1 MSSLDEEYFS
11 FVEHLDASNAD
22 LEVRRVAHVIRVN
35 LQRIADAPSAGGRRS
50 HNVAA
55 FLRGGLNR
63 VEELPQLGA
72 RAEQDV
78 LTWSDLKALK
88 IGPFRGFRR
97 EEIFDLSKRVTLFYG
112 PNGSGKTSL
121 CEAIEYALTGDVE
134 EASLKRAG
142 ALGSYF
148 TNIHEGRYLAPV
160 LFSQGEDEGVPV
172 VPVPGLLRFAII
184 EKNRIESFAR
194 IAARTPAQAGE
205 LIASLFGLEEFSDF
219 VKQFPAEI
227 DIGLLLETPKKLIL
241 EGKASALAAA
251 QARLRDADVT
261 SKAFVD
267 ELSALAAELECN
279 VDHVRELID
288 PDDRQSRLQGLI
300 TAADEIIPA
309 QSGLKASG
317 VRPSF
322 LALRRN
328 QRQLRNVRRQLAD
341 LAGQVSFKRLFQSIQ
356 ELRAEAGEACPAC
369 LTPLAHAVANPFE
382 RADHEL
388 RNLQELAV
396 LEDQASTLTEGCNE
410 LLRQIRAYLA
420 PIKDQAGYEALAN
433 NAVVRWAASGQGA
446 EWNID
451 GLRAH
456 HVRDVSKALA
466 ALEAADLELSTRAES
481 RQQVISERDKLR
493 DIAQRLAVID
503 AKIVQHEA
511 GLVAD
516 KALVEGFELA
526 NSDLIESARLEA
538 ESYAFETRIRTGY
551 AAFRTAIRAYLDG
564 LPRKFL
570 ADLNDLTLDLYNA
583 FNEDDHERDKLTSL
597 SLPLKGGEKIMVA
610 FGADPARMHD
620 ALHVLSEGHLRCL
633 GLAILLAKNIKLELP
648 LLVFDDAVNAIDSD
662 HRAGIRKTL
671 FGDERLNIKQIIITC
686 HGNEFIKDIQNQL
699 GNDVSNLYVLSHHD
713 GDHQPRVQGGTSRNY
728 LLRARQFL
736 DEGDQRQC
744 LAFCRQALENVTAKT
759 WKKIS
764 GKSRELAQL
773 KLPIAPPI
781 FKPELGALTQALNKA
796 LTEGIQRG
804 QLTGQA
810 MTELSAGFQEI
821 LNVPNSQLIW
831 SYFNK
836 GTHDEEDRED
846 FEIQAVRQTYA
857 ALDRIARALQE

>member
-1 MSSLDEEYFS
+1 MDEEYFS

-160 LFSQGEDEGVPV
+160 LFSQGDDEGVPV
-172 VPVPGLLRFAII
+172 APVPGLLRFAII

-227 DIGLLLETPKKLIL
+227 DIGLLLETPKKLLL

-279 VDHVRELID
+279 IDHVRELID

-322 LALRRN
+322 LALRRS
-328 QRQLRNVRRQLAD
+328 QRQLHNVRRQLAD
-341 LAGQVSFKRLFQSIQ
+341 LAGQVSFKKLFQSIQ

-396 LEDQASTLTEGCNE
+396 LEDQASTFTEGCNE

-420 PIKDQAGYEALAN
+420 PIKEQAGYEALAN
-433 NAVVRWAASGQGA
+433 NAVVRWAVSGQGA
-446 EWNID
+446 DWNID

-466 ALEAADLELSTRAES
+466 ALEAGDLELSTRAES

-493 DIAQRLAVID
+493 DIAQRRV
-503 AKIVQHEA
+503 
-511 GLVAD
+511 
-516 KALVEGFELA
+516 
-526 NSDLIESARLEA
+526 
-538 ESYAFETRIRTGY
+538 
-551 AAFRTAIRAYLDG
+551 
-564 LPRKFL
+564 LPR
-570 ADLNDLTLDLYNA
+570 N
-583 FNEDDHERDKLTSL
+583 H
-597 SLPLKGGEKIMVA
+597 G
-610 FGADPARMHD
+610 
-620 ALHVLSEGHLRCL
+620 
-633 GLAILLAKNIKLELP
+633 
-648 LLVFDDAVNAIDSD
+648 
-662 HRAGIRKTL
+662 
-671 FGDERLNIKQIIITC
+671 RL
-686 HGNEFIKDIQNQL
+686 
-699 GNDVSNLYVLSHHD
+699 
-713 GDHQPRVQGGTSRNY
+713 
-728 LLRARQFL
+728 
-736 DEGDQRQC
+736 
-744 LAFCRQALENVTAKT
+744 
-759 WKKIS
+759 
-764 GKSRELAQL
+764 
-773 KLPIAPPI
+773 
-781 FKPELGALTQALNKA
+781 
-796 LTEGIQRG
+796 
-804 QLTGQA
+804 
-810 MTELSAGFQEI
+810 
-821 LNVPNSQLIW
+821 
-831 SYFNK
+831 
-836 GTHDEEDRED
+836 
-846 FEIQAVRQTYA
+846 
-857 ALDRIARALQE
+857 